1 MTTENLQIISDMI
14 AMAKA
19 DSHLHEREYHF
30 ILEVAK
36 RLEISKDAVDE
47 LIKNPLQEMVF
58 STELQRITQF
68 HRLLLVMNV
77 DEQTHFV
84 EIDALRNYG
93 LKLGIR
99 PEAVEQILGE
109 MGNYDGKL
117 IPSERLVEIF
127 KRFYN

>member
-1 MTTENLQIISDMI
+1 
-14 AMAKA
+14 
-19 DSHLHEREYHF
+19 
-30 ILEVAK
+30 
-36 RLEISKDAVDE
+36 
-47 LIKNPLQEMVF
+47 MVF

-77 DEQTHFV
+77 DEQTHFI

-99 PEAVEQILGE
+99 PEALEQILGE
-109 MGNYDGKL
+109 MGNYEGKL